1 MSVFRKCKLPQLIRR
16 GSPGSEIAEEIP
28 LFKCSELPVK
38 RRIGHG
44 SFGDVYTTEYKSS
57 GDTKCHTVVIKRML
71 QVLDQEEKKLFYKEI
86 RLLNDLHHPNIVRL
100 KGVSLQPLAMML
112 EYMYF
117 DFKHFGQDGLHVHS
131 LADFLP
137 RIDEFNCEG
146 LFELLNHAAKEIV
159 NGLAHLHSKGIAHRD
174 LKPANILISNQHYCT
189 LSDENEIA
197 RQFECR
203 PVACKV
209 TDFGESRSLIVQ
221 TQSFVASRTNNIDR
235 GTVVYEAPEL
245 FVKEMLLSDAS
256 IGDFML
262 ADIWALGMIFFSLIN
277 PSVKYPYR
285 SEIRLARNVS
295 SQDQLK
301 IFISSLVSQKKLPLA
316 DEKYA
321 VERATVWRGLEDVYR
336 GCANF
341 DRHSRLSLEEAAK
354 ILSKEDKRVSD
365 DLDVVQL
372 KVSQATAVQQFDHRF
387 AVQLKDNATN
397 EPADQSENALRNDG
411 TNACAFLSVKIA
423 DVILSEV
430 GTGIEFFVELAKA
443 IEATIWHLPEKINEH
458 RDLHRMYDALEAY
471 GILRKQKV
479 VTSLYDFSEELLFA
493 DTVFSYEG
501 RQKLHLK
508 LCDLGCNDFVA
519 VFTCEPLVLT
529 IGCRDG
535 KPYMID
541 THPVTLAPGKGNGL
555 MMIGKKNSSDVWL
568 SLCIWLWNRLH
579 YQGVTPDTCQ
589 SLAVV
594 TSRSR

>member
-1 MSVFRKCKLPQLIRR
+1 MSVFRKFKLPQLILR

-28 LFKCSELPVK
+28 RFKCSDLPVK
-38 RRIGHG
+38 QRIGQG
-44 SFGDVYTTEYKSS
+44 SFGDVYTTEYKSA
-57 GDTKCHTVVIKRML
+57 GDTKCQTVVVKKML

-86 RLLNDLHHPNIVRL
+86 RLLNDLYHPNIVRL
-100 KGVSLQPLAMML
+100 KGVSVQPLAMML

-117 DFKHFGQDGLHVHS
+117 DFKHFGHDDLRVHS

-137 RIDEFNCEG
+137 QIDEFNCEG
-146 LFELLNHAAKEIV
+146 LFDLLNHAAKEIIH
-159 NGLAHLHSKGIAHRD
+159 GLAHLHSKGIAHRD
-174 LKPANILISNQHYCT
+174 LKPANVLISNQHYCA
-189 LSDENEIA
+189 LSDEYEIS
-197 RQFECR
+197 RQFESR
-203 PVACKV
+203 PVACKL

-221 TQSFVASRTNNIDR
+221 TQSFVASRTSNIDR

-262 ADIWALGMIFFSLIN
+262 ADIWALGMIFFSIIN

-285 SEIRLARNVS
+285 SEIRSAGNVS

-301 IFISSLVSQKKLPLA
+301 IFISSLLRQKKLPLA

-321 VERATVWRGLEDVYR
+321 VERATVWRGLEDVYK

-341 DRHSRLSLEEAAK
+341 DRHSRLSLEEAAT
-354 ILSKEDKRVSD
+354 ILSRENKRVSD
-365 DLDVVQL
+365 DLDVMHL

-387 AVQLKDNATN
+387 AVQLKDNATD
-397 EPADQSENALRNDG
+397 EPAEQSENALDNEG

-430 GTGIEFFVELAKA
+430 VTGIEFFVELAEA
-443 IEATIWHLPEKINEH
+443 IEDTIWHLPQTINEH

-471 GILRKQKV
+471 GILREQKV
-479 VTSLYDFSEELLFA
+479 VTSLYDFSEELPFA
-493 DTVFSYEG
+493 DAVFSYEG
-501 RQKLHLK
+501 RQKLHSK
-508 LCDLGCNDFVA
+508 LCDLACNDFLA

-535 KPYMID
+535 KPYLID

-579 YQGVTPDTCQ
+579 YQGVTPDKCQ

-594 TSRSR
+594 TSKSR